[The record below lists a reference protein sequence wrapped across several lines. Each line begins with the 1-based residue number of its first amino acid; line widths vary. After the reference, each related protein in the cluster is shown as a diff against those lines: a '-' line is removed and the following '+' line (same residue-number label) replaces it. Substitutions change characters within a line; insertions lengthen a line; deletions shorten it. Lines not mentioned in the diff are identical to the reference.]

1 MAVSFRREF
10 VTVGDGD
17 IHCIVTGEGP
27 PLLLLHGFPQ
37 THAMW
42 HPIAPV
48 LAERFT
54 VVAADLRGYGD
65 SMKPAGDPDHV
76 NYSKRVMAQDMAA
89 LMTAL
94 EFDGFAVVGH
104 DRGAR
109 VARRLALDH
118 PDRVTRLAV
127 LDIVPTRTVFETV
140 NRKVA
145 IGYYHWFFLA
155 QPNGLPERLI
165 GADPD
170 FFLDHTLGSWAKD
183 SVAFEDG
190 AVAEYKRCFAD
201 PAAIHGMCEDYR
213 AGASIDLV
221 HDREDEADRIA
232 CPVLV
237 LWGAHGLVAKAYD
250 VLTIWQQEAEQ
261 VSGQAVDAGHFLVE
275 EAPDETLAALW
286 PFLTADAPADA

>member
-17 IHCIVTGEGP
+17 IHCVVTGEGP

-140 NRKVA
+140 NRQVA

-155 QPNGLPERLI
+155 QPHGLPERLI

-183 SVAFEDG
+183 SGAFEAG

-237 LWGAHGLVAKAYD
+237 LWGAYGLVAKAYD
-250 VLTIWQQEAEQ
+250 VLTIWQQEAER

-275 EAPDETLAALW
+275 EAPDETLEALW
-286 PFLTADAPADA
+286 PFLTADASADA

>member
-10 VTVGDGD
+10 VNVGEGD
-17 IHCIVTGEGP
+17 IHCVVTGEGP

-65 SMKPAGDPDHV
+65 SLKPVGDPDHMS
-76 NYSKRVMAQDMAA
+76 YSKRVMAQDMAA

-94 EFDGFAVVGH
+94 DFDSFAVVGH

-118 PDRVTRLAV
+118 PERVLRLAI
-127 LDIVPTRTVFETV
+127 LDIVPTLTVFQTI
-140 NRKVA
+140 NQKVA
-145 IGYYHWFFLA
+145 LGYYHWFFLA
-155 QPNGLPERLI
+155 QPSDLPERLI
-165 GADPD
+165 AADPD

-183 SVAFEDG
+183 KNAFDQF
-190 AVAEYKRCFAD
+190 AMAEYRRCFAD
-201 PAAIHGMCEDYR
+201 RAAIHGMCEDYR
-213 AGASIDLV
+213 AGATIDLV
-221 HDREDEADRIA
+221 HDSEDEDDRIA

-237 LWGAHGLVAKAYD
+237 LWGAHGLVAASYD
-250 VLTIWQQEAEQ
+250 VMAVWRQEADE
-261 VSGQAVDAGHFLVE
+261 VTGQAIDAGHFLVE
-275 EAPDETLAALW
+275 EAPDATLEALW

>member
-10 VTVGDGD
+10 VNVGEGD
-17 IHCIVTGEGP
+17 IHCVVTGEGP

-37 THAMW
+37 NHVMW

-65 SMKPAGDPDHV
+65 SMKPVGDADHID
-76 NYSKRVMAQDMAA
+76 YSKRVMAMDMAA

-94 EFDGFAVVGH
+94 GFDKFAVVGH

-109 VARRLALDH
+109 VGRRLALDH
-118 PDRVTRLAV
+118 PDRVSRLAL
-127 LDIVPTRTVFETV
+127 LDVVPTRTVFETV
-140 NRKVA
+140 NQQVA
-145 IGYYHWFFLA
+145 TAYYHWFFLT
-155 QPNGLPERLI
+155 QPNGLPEKLI
-165 GADPD
+165 GSDPD
-170 FFLDHTLGSWAKD
+170 FFLDHTLGSWTSDQA
-183 SVAFEDG
+183 AFDEG

-213 AGASIDLV
+213 AGATIDLD
-221 HDREDEADRIA
+221 HDREDEADLIK
-232 CPVLV
+232 CPLLV
-237 LWGAHGLVAKAYD
+237 LWGAHGFVAKAYD
-250 VLTIWQQEAEQ
+250 VMTIWQQEATD
-261 VSGQAVDAGHFLVE
+261 VTGQAIDAGHFLVE
-275 EAPDETLAALW
+275 EAPDETLEALW

>member
-10 VTVGDGD
+10 VNVGEGD
-17 IHCIVTGEGP
+17 IHCVVTGDGP

-42 HPIAPV
+42 YPIASV

-65 SMKPAGDPDHV
+65 SMKPEGDPEHL

-89 LMTAL
+89 VMTAL
-94 EFDGFAVVGH
+94 GFDSFAVVGH

-118 PDRVTRLAV
+118 ADRVSRLAL

-140 NRKVA
+140 NQLVA
-145 IGYYHWFFLA
+145 TRYYHWFFLA
-155 QPNGLPERLI
+155 QPHDLPERLI

-170 FFLDHTLGSWAKD
+170 YFLDYTLGSWAAED
-183 SVAFEDG
+183 SLFDER
-190 AVAEYKRCFAD
+190 AVAEYRRCFAD
-201 PAAIHGMCEDYR
+201 PAAIHAMCEDYR
-213 AGASIDLV
+213 AGASIDLA
-221 HDREDEADRIA
+221 HDRDDEDDRIA
-232 CPVLV
+232 CPLLV
-237 LWGAHGLVAKAYD
+237 LWGARGLVAKAYD
-250 VLTIWQQEAEQ
+250 VMTIWRQEADDVTGE
-261 VSGQAVDAGHFLVE
+261 AIDAGHFPVE
-275 EAPDETLAALW
+275 EAPEATLEALW
-286 PFLTADAPADA
+286 PFLTEGSATDA